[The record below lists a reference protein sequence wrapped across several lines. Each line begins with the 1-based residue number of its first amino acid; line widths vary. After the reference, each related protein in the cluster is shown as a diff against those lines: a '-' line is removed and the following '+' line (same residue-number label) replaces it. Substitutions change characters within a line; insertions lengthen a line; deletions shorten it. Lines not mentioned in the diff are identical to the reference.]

1 MEIGLAR
8 TAAGDRNPESRLMP
22 ASLVRPDVSDL
33 VFRLFGRSVHPEL
46 FDVRAEATI
55 AVEGY
60 KAAIRLCDGGHLVS
74 FRCGDRTITEVLAAA
89 DHLLP
94 EREKIYGRKISGSRN
109 ESRVFEGGLR
119 YQTCYQLEE
128 LDPEVFARTHE
139 ELNLDCLKADLA
151 FRFPP
156 GNRLAP
162 SPLSLVRADAQN
174 DGLLLHVFHTF
185 PESRA
190 VVRTQSLFEL

>member
-1 MEIGLAR
+1 
-8 TAAGDRNPESRLMP
+8 MP
-22 ASLVRPDVSDL
+22 VSVVRPDVSGL

-55 AVEGY
+55 SLDGYRAVVG
-60 KAAIRLCDGGHLVS
+60 LCDAGHFVS

-89 DHLLP
+89 DHVLP
-94 EREKIYGRKISGSRN
+94 ERERIYGRKVRGSRN
-109 ESRVFEGGLR
+109 DSRIFEGGLR

-128 LDPEVFARTHE
+128 LDPEVFARTNE
-139 ELNLDCLKADLA
+139 ELSIDCLKSDLA

-162 SPLSLVRADAQN
+162 APLSLVRADAQN

-185 PESRA
+185 PDSRA
-190 VVRTQSLFEL
+190 VIRTQSLFEL

>member
-1 MEIGLAR
+1 
-8 TAAGDRNPESRLMP
+8 MP
-22 ASLVRPDVSDL
+22 VSLVRPDVSNL

-46 FDVRAEATI
+46 FDVRAESTLAFDGYRAT
-55 AVEGY
+55 VS
-60 KAAIRLCDGGHLVS
+60 LCDSGHLVS
-74 FRCGDRTITEVLAAA
+74 FRSGNRTVTEVLAAA

-94 EREKIYGRKISGSRN
+94 ERESILGRKIRGNRS

-128 LDPEVFARTHE
+128 LEPEVFARLHE
-139 ELNLDCLKADLA
+139 ELSLDCLKADLVY
-151 FRFPP
+151 RFPP

-162 SPLSLVRADAQN
+162 SPLSLVRADARG
-174 DGLLLHVFHTF
+174 DGLLIHVFHTF
-185 PESRA
+185 PAGRA

>member
-1 MEIGLAR
+1 
-8 TAAGDRNPESRLMP
+8 MP
-22 ASLVRPDVSDL
+22 VSVVRPDVSDL

-46 FDVRAEATI
+46 FDIRAGATFTL
-55 AVEGY
+55 EGY
-60 KAAIRLCDGGHLVS
+60 RATVSLCDAGHFVS
-74 FRCGDRTITEVLAAA
+74 FRSGDRTLTEVLAAA
-89 DHLLP
+89 DHVLP
-94 EREKIYGRKISGSRN
+94 ERETIYGRKVRGSRN

-128 LDPEVFARTHE
+128 LEPEVFARMHE
-139 ELNLDCLKADLA
+139 ELSFDCLKADLA

-162 SPLSLVRADAQN
+162 APLSLVRADARN

-185 PESRA
+185 PECRA